1 MLDLMPLLIQLK
13 NQGSLR
19 SICFYL
25 FYAST
30 VPNGFKA
37 IYSEAP
43 LRYSLHMLDLMPLLI
58 QLKNQGSLRNLGKLA
73 YMCWIIRWSLLG
85 EHRVGSQR

>member
-1 MLDLMPLLIQLK
+1 MGL
-13 NQGSLR
+13 N
-19 SICFYL
+19 L

-37 IYSEAP
+37 IYSEAS

-58 QLKNQGSLRNLGKLA
+58 QLKNQGSLRGAAAVFFA
-73 YMCWIIRWSLLG
+73 Y
-85 EHRVGSQR
+85 VGFDAVANSAEESRKPQESWEACLYVMDYTLEFAW